1 MCAYR
6 FVAYRCCIGSVSV
19 TWDFYG
25 LRPLVFNGES
35 SFAKTTTE
43 ILNSHFQ
50 KNPIDYADLRDM
62 LHDMFSIHDM
72 AFRPMEEVPSV
83 Q

>member
-1 MCAYR
+1 MG
-6 FVAYRCCIGSVSV
+6 FVGVM
-19 TWDFYG
+19 TLGF
-25 LRPLVFNGES
+25 LMGES

-62 LHDMFSIHDM
+62 LHDMFPIHEM
-72 AFRPMEEVPSV
+72 AFGPMEEVPSV
-83 Q
+83 QQPTKGPGEGPSEDAI